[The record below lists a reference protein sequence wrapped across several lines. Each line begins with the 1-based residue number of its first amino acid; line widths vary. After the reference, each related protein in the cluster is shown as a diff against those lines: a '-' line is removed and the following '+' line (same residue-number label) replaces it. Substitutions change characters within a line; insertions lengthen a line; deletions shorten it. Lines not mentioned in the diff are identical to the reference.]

1 MRIALST
8 SYVEFSANVVSAR
21 GGGDEK
27 AKTRRKVK
35 CVLNVYKIK
44 QICFITNDL
53 KVTRNRSNCNTHGI
67 HVVK

>member
-8 SYVEFSANVVSAR
+8 SYVEFSAK
-21 GGGDEK
+21 GGKVREEEEK

-44 QICFITNDL
+44 QICFIPNDM
-53 KVTRNRSNCNTHGI
+53 KVTRNRSSCNTHGI